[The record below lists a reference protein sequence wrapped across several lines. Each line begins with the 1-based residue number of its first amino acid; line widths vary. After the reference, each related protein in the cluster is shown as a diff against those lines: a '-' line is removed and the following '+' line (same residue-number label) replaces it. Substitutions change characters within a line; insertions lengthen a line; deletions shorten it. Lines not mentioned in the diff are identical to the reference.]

1 MGPNPR
7 LAMAAASRRLSRGF
21 TLLELMVVVVILGI
35 LLGVVAYN
43 VQGKDDKAK
52 VTAAR
57 ASMRSVENAIEMY
70 KLDVGKYPDKMD
82 DLITQPSD
90 ARNWDGPYLK
100 EKSIPR
106 DPWGKPFVYLKPGEG
121 GRPYDVVSL
130 GRDGTPGGQ
139 GYDGDIIGS
148 GAPDEKN

>member
-1 MGPNPR
+1 MFTASARRRGT
-7 LAMAAASRRLSRGF
+7 AAGF

-57 ASMRSVENAIEMY
+57 ASIKNIENAIEMY
-70 KLDVGKYPDKMD
+70 KLDIGKYPDKMD
-82 DLITQPSD
+82 DLIQQPSD
-90 ARNWDGPYLK
+90 AKNWDGPYLK
-100 EKSIPR
+100 DKKLPV
-106 DPWGKPFVYLKPGEG
+106 DPWGKEFVLLRPGEG
-121 GRPYDVVSL
+121 GRDYDVVSL

-139 GYDGDIIGS
+139 GYDSDILGS
-148 GAPDEKN
+148 SPDTGK